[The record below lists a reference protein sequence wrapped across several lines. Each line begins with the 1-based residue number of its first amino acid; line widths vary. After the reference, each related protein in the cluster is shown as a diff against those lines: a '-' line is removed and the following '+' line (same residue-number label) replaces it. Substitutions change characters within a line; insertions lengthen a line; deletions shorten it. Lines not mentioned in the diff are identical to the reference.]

1 MSDGSASGRRCLSVH
16 GRSAS
21 QAQTCILVQARATH
35 TSAARTRTMDDLT
48 IEPAVAERPERSRP
62 VVGVPSAPQ
71 PRAADGPSEIDDA
84 APPSMKPGSIGV
96 RYRLKR
102 RFRTYEAIACVP
114 AYLAQTPACDTIL
127 GADGD
132 RILDGQTYEPV
143 LIGGARVAAT
153 DENLDAIIRAMVPR
167 EIVTADHPAV
177 AERMILESM
186 RPALDRYL
194 LIDGQVWV
202 SI

>member
-1 MSDGSASGRRCLSVH
+1 
-16 GRSAS
+16 
-21 QAQTCILVQARATH
+21 
-35 TSAARTRTMDDLT
+35 
-48 IEPAVAERPERSRP
+48 
-62 VVGVPSAPQ
+62 
-71 PRAADGPSEIDDA
+71 
-84 APPSMKPGSIGV
+84 MKPGSIGV